1 MSDWRSKQRNGG
13 SLNTEEMLD
22 AENQRRTEGLADRV
36 SLLKGIALD
45 IEDIS
50 KESNRYVGSM
60 GGDFN
65 SSEGLLSGSMHRL
78 SNMVGSGKNNRKLM
92 CYIIVPLR
100 EALMAQWIANSAWD
114 LHDSPGAPSQTPWPD
129 KGLKA

>member
-1 MSDWRSKQRNGG
+1 MADWRSKPRNGG
-13 SLNTEEMLD
+13 LNTEEMLD

-60 GGDFN
+60 SGDFS

-92 CYIIVPLR
+92 CYII
-100 EALMAQWIANSAWD
+100 
-114 LHDSPGAPSQTPWPD
+114 G
-129 KGLKA
+129 GLVLLFIVFYYFISRIRS